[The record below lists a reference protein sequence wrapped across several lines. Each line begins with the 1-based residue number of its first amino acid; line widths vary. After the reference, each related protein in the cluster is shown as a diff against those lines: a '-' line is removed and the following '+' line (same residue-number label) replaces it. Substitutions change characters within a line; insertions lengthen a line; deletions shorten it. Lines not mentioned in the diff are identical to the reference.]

1 MTATTRQNN
10 LILNEDWKRIYQTF
24 KNADFKSYDFENL
37 RRVIIDYIRENYP
50 EDFNDYIES
59 SEYLALIDAIA
70 FLGQSLSFRID
81 LASREN
87 FLELAERKENI
98 LRLARMLGYNA
109 KRNIPANGLLKF
121 DTISTTEDIVDG
133 NGKNLSQQ
141 VIIWNDPTNASW
153 NEQFLLILNSAMA
166 DNTEFGRSQGSA
178 FIQGVQTDQYRFRTA
193 STDVP
198 IYSFT
203 KTVASRRMSFELV
216 STSFIGKEELYEE
229 DPTPANQLGFI
240 YKNDS
245 KGPASANNGFFLLF
259 KQGSLEVANFSISVP
274 TTNEKVS
281 VDAQGI
287 NNSDLW
293 LYSLASTGAQTTKW
307 TQVPALVG
315 NNIAYNSLTN
325 QIKNI
330 YAVNTKEND
339 KIDLLFSDGVYG
351 NLPQGNFRVYYRVSN
366 GLSYSIAPT
375 DMRGI
380 TISIP
385 YINSIGVSHTLTI
398 SMSLKYTVSSSTPA
412 ETTDSIRANAPAVY
426 YTQNRMI
433 TGEDYNLAPLSSSQD
448 ILKVKAIN
456 RTSSGIS
463 RNFDL
468 IDASGKYS
476 SVDVF
481 ADDGYLYKN
490 DIETAL
496 SFKYA
501 NKIDIYNFIR
511 QYLETEIDKTDTYN
525 FYLTK
530 FTKIIF
536 VDSTSLWA
544 NSTSLNGSSTGYF
557 INSVD
562 NSKLKTGVYT
572 NNTLKYLTPD
582 ALIKFLPGE
591 GKAFKKGKIV
601 TADANDS
608 TQAPYI
614 WTKVISVVGDGTNAG
629 RGELASGLGPI
640 TFSNVVPANA
650 IASRIIPKFV
660 SNIPTA
666 LETEIVNLVFS
677 DINFGLR
684 YDVATTSWKII
695 TPSNLNLV
703 DDFTL
708 GKTGDTSNSNL
719 DASWIVAFVK
729 QPDRYIVK
737 IRGMEYVFGSLQKNR
752 FYYDPSQKI
761 YNSLNGTVIKDQVK
775 VLGINTNSNLIA
787 PLVQDMPFEISD
799 SIRFEDGYQSTQEI
813 KLGFYDSNSDGVI
826 DDPDEF
832 ERIVGT
838 ETTTP
843 PPFIFFQQVIDS
855 TGAKSLQFL
864 DNSNDKIIPVLK
876 ESEININDPYVDG
889 QLFYFYDSAENVI
902 KRINRATNTLV
913 IDNTYRG
920 NLGRAGLKFQYIH
933 NANVDRRID
942 PSASNII
949 DVYLLT
955 RSYDITYR
963 NYLMGVTP
971 TMPIPPNS
979 DSLRINF
986 GSNLNSIKSISDE
999 IIYHPVT
1006 YKVLFGPQ
1014 ADAKLQAQF
1023 KVVKNPS
1030 RTLNDNDLKVRIVTA
1045 INTFFDVANWDFGD
1059 KFYLSELITYIIN
1072 STAPDISNMTIV
1084 PKQANQAFGSLF
1096 EIQSK
1101 ADEIF
1106 VSGAIVDNIEIVSA
1120 INAAEIG
1127 AISGTIVTTTSNI

>member
-87 FLELAERKENI
+87 FIELAERKENI

-109 KRNIPANGLLKF
+109 KRNIPAKGLLKF
-121 DTISTTEDIVDG
+121 DTISTTEGILDG

-153 NEQFLLILNSAMA
+153 NEQFLLILNASMA
-166 DNTEFGRSQGSA
+166 NNIEFGRSQGTS
-178 FIQGVQTDQYRFRTA
+178 FIQGIQTDQYRFRTA

-203 KTVASRRMSFELV
+203 KTVASRRMAFELV
-216 STSFIGKEELYEE
+216 STSFVGEEEIYEE
-229 DPTPANQLGFI
+229 EPFPANQLGFV

-259 KQGSLEVANFSISVP
+259 KQGSLEVANFTISVP

-287 NNSDLW
+287 NNDDLW
-293 LYSLASTGAQTTKW
+293 LYSLSSTGAQTTKW

-325 QIKNI
+325 QIKTI
-330 YAVNTKEND
+330 YAINTKEND
-339 KIDLLFSDGVYG
+339 KVDLLFSDGVYG
-351 NLPQGNFRVYYRVSN
+351 KLPQGNFRVYYRVSN
-366 GLSYSIAPT
+366 GLSYSIAPS

-380 TISIP
+380 TIAIP
-385 YINSIGVSHTLTI
+385 YINSVGVAHTLTI
-398 SMSLKYTVSSSTPA
+398 SMSLKYTVTSSAPA
-412 ETTDSIRANAPAVY
+412 ETTDSIRANAPATY

-481 ADDGYLYKN
+481 ADDGYLYRN
-490 DIETAL
+490 TIETAL

-511 QYLETEIDKTDTYN
+511 QYLEPELVKTDTYN

-536 VDSTSLWA
+536 VDDTSLWVSVTS
-544 NSTSLNGSSTGYF
+544 STGSSTGYF
-557 INSVD
+557 KNSVD
-562 NSKLKTGVYT
+562 NSKLKTGLYT

-582 ALIKFLPGE
+582 ALVKFLPGD

-601 TADANDS
+601 TADATDS
-608 TQAPYI
+608 TQTPYI
-614 WTKVISVVGDGTNAG
+614 WTKVVNVVGDGTNTG
-629 RGELASGLGPI
+629 RGELPSGLGPV
-640 TFSNVVPANA
+640 TFSNVIPNNS

-660 SNIPTA
+660 SNIPSA
-666 LETEIVNLVFS
+666 LEIEIVNLAFA

-684 YDVATTSWKII
+684 YDVSTTTWKII
-695 TPSNLNLV
+695 TPANLNLV

-708 GKTGDTSNSNL
+708 GKTGDISNSNL
-719 DASWIVAFVK
+719 DSSWVIAFVK
-729 QPDRYIVK
+729 QPDRYVVK
-737 IRGMEYVFGSLQKNR
+737 IRGMEYIFGSLQKNR
-752 FYYDPSQKI
+752 FYFDPSQKI
-761 YNSLNGTVIKDQVK
+761 YDSLNGTVIKDQVK
-775 VLGINTNSNLIA
+775 VLGINTSSNLLTQ
-787 PLVQDMPFEISD
+787 LVQDMPFEISD
-799 SIRFEDGYQSTQEI
+799 SIRFEDGYQSTREI
-813 KLGFYDSNSDGVI
+813 KLGFYDSNNDGVI

-838 ETTTP
+838 EATMP
-843 PPFIFFQQVIDS
+843 SPFIFFQQVIDA
-855 TGAKSLQFL
+855 TGAKIFQYL
-864 DNSNDKIIPVLK
+864 DNSNDTIIPALR
-876 ESEININDPYVDG
+876 ESTINVTDLYADG
-889 QLFYFYDSAENVI
+889 QLFYFYDSSENVI
-902 KRINRATNTLV
+902 KRFDKTTGTLI

-920 NLGRAGLKFQYIH
+920 NLGRARLKFQYIH
-933 NANVDRRID
+933 NANVDRRIN
-942 PSASNII
+942 PSVSNII

-955 RSYDITYR
+955 RSYDTSYR
-963 NYLMGVTP
+963 NYLMGLTIAP
-971 TMPIPPNS
+971 TPPNS
-979 DSLRINF
+979 DNLRISF
-986 GSNLNSIKSISDE
+986 GANLNSIKSISDE
-999 IIYHPVT
+999 VIYHPVT

-1030 RTLNDNDLKVRIVTA
+1030 RTINDNDLKVRIITA

-1059 KFYLSELITYIIN
+1059 KFYLSELITFILN
-1072 STAPDISNMTIV
+1072 STAPDVSNMTIV

-1106 VSGAIVDNIEIVSA
+1106 VSGAMVDNIEIVSA

-1127 AISGTIVTTTSNI
+1127 AISSTIVTTTSNI

>member
-59 SEYLALIDAIA
+59 SEYLALIDAVA

-87 FLELAERKENI
+87 FIELAERKDSI

-109 KRNIPANGLLKF
+109 KRNIPAKGLLKF

-153 NEQFLLILNSAMA
+153 NEQFLLILNSAMS
-166 DNTEFGRSQGSA
+166 DNTEFGRSQGTA
-178 FIQGVQTDQYRFRTA
+178 FIQGVQTDQYRFRTR

-198 IYSFT
+198 IYTFT
-203 KTVASRRMSFELV
+203 KTVAGRRMSFELV
-216 STSFIGKEELYEE
+216 STSFRGAEEIYEE
-229 DPTPANQLGFI
+229 DPTPANQLGFV
-240 YKNDS
+240 YKNDG
-245 KGPASANNGFFLLF
+245 KGPTSANNGFFLLF
-259 KQGSLEVANFSISVP
+259 KQGSLEVANFTITVP

-287 NNSDLW
+287 NNNDIW
-293 LYSLASTGAQTTKW
+293 LYSLDSVGAQSTKW

-325 QIKNI
+325 QVKNI
-330 YAVNTKEND
+330 YSINTKEND
-339 KIDLLFSDGVYG
+339 KVDLLFSDGVYG
-351 NLPQGNFRVYYRVSN
+351 NLPQGNFRIYYRVSN
-366 GLSYSIAPT
+366 GLSYAISPN

-385 YINSIGVSHTLTI
+385 YVNSMGVAHTLTV
-398 SMSLKYTVSSSTPA
+398 SMSLKYTVTSSTPA
-412 ETTDSIRANAPAVY
+412 ETIDSIRANAPATY

-490 DIETAL
+490 PIETAL
-496 SFKYA
+496 SFKFTSR
-501 NKIDIYNFIR
+501 IDIYNFIR
-511 QYLETEIDKTDTYN
+511 QYLEPEISSTDRFN

-530 FTKIIF
+530 FTKIAF
-536 VDSTSLWA
+536 VDENSLWVSVTSL
-544 NSTSLNGSSTGYF
+544 TGSSTGYF
-557 INSVD
+557 KNAVD
-562 NSKLKTGVYT
+562 QTTLKTGVYT

-582 ALIKFLPGE
+582 ALIKFVAPT
-591 GKAFKKGKIV
+591 GKAFKKGKLV
-601 TADANDS
+601 TASATDPQQTS
-608 TQAPYI
+608 YI
-614 WTKVISVVGDGTNAG
+614 WTKVVSVVGDGTNAG
-629 RGELASGLGPI
+629 RGVLASGLGPV
-640 TFSNVVPANA
+640 TFSNVVPEGA
-650 IASRIIPKFV
+650 IASRIVPKFV
-660 SNIPTA
+660 SNIPVA
-666 LETEIVNLVFS
+666 LETEIVNLAFAN
-677 DINFGLR
+677 INFGLR
-684 YDVATTSWKII
+684 YDVADTTWKII
-695 TPSNLNLV
+695 TPANLNLV
-703 DDFTL
+703 DDFSL
-708 GKTGDTSNSNL
+708 GKSGDISNTHL
-719 DASWIVAFVK
+719 DSSWVVSFVK
-729 QPDRYIVK
+729 QPDRYVVK
-737 IRGMEYVFGSLQKNR
+737 IRGMECIFGSLQKNR
-752 FYYDPSQKI
+752 FYFDPGQKI
-761 YNSLNGTVIKDQVK
+761 YDSLSGKVIKDQVK
-775 VLGINTNSNLIA
+775 VLGVNTGSDLITQ
-787 PLVQDMPFEISD
+787 LVQDMPFEISD
-799 SIRFEDGYQSTQEI
+799 SIRFEDGYQSTREI
-813 KLGFYDSNSDGVI
+813 KLGFYDSNDDGII

-832 ERIVGT
+832 DRIVGT
-838 ETTTP
+838 ESTTP

-855 TGAKSLQFL
+855 TGAKVFQYL
-864 DNSNDKIIPVLK
+864 DNSNDTIIPVFR
-876 ESEININDPYVDG
+876 ESLININDDYADG
-889 QLFYFYDSAENVI
+889 QLFYFYDSLENVI
-902 KRINRATNTLV
+902 KRIDRSTNTLI

-942 PSASNII
+942 PSVSNII

-955 RSYDITYR
+955 RSYDTDYR
-963 NYLMGVTP
+963 NYLMGLTNEP
-971 TMPIPPNS
+971 AAPNS
-979 DSLRINF
+979 DGLRISF
-986 GSNLNSIKSISDE
+986 GANLNSIKSISDE
-999 IIYHPVT
+999 VIYHPVT

-1023 KVVKNPS
+1023 KVVKNPN
-1030 RTLNDNDLKVRIVTA
+1030 RTINDNDLKVRIVTA
-1045 INTFFDVANWDFGD
+1045 INTFFDVSNWDFGD
-1059 KFYLSELITYIIN
+1059 KFYLSELVTYVIN
-1072 STAPDISNMTIV
+1072 TVAPDISNMTIV